1 MVRLEHS
8 IEEQKEEIKKLKG
21 RRVPER
27 EGSEEEQEE
36 EEDNMH
42 NDTIQE
48 FPDRYQRRGRGRER
62 TRPDRARRQATANQQ
77 KMNVSKIISTLPQ
90 FSGKAGSWESFI
102 STFTAVTRKLEIND
116 NEKLDFLL
124 ISFRNE
130 AAEFKDLLPE
140 TVRQNYDEV
149 VRRCSE
155 RFGKKEDEITT
166 RRQLAAIKQYVDE
179 SVDQFAERIERL
191 VRQAFPTATE
201 DIANAMAVDAFI
213 KGCSNKRAALMVA
226 DQDPQPRNINE
237 AVRKIKAHISNQAA
251 ILGESAN
258 KIRRYSADKQNRS
271 PSYER
276 PQFNRRYSPSDR
288 NQDVRYDEKYN
299 TRERSYRYD
308 DRKDRNSYQNRDFRA
323 SNDRYHRDGQS
334 EDEASGD
341 RRYQPRQNSY
351 RRDESYDRDRR
362 DIYRRDSR
370 DNNYS
375 RDRWPYFRDESP
387 YYRRDRTPD
396 RSFFRDNRDR
406 TPDRYRRDRTPERY
420 RSRNNYE
427 QQYSRSPRQGDY
439 SDERD
444 RFRNSRQSEGQND
457 HQKDSA
463 NSGDESKAKSVSF
476 EKKRQRIELGAH
488 YSIHKKPKM
497 GKPKVKIRTNANE
510 CVQRGRIAID
520 AHTCT
525 SEKNTHRRQT

>member
-1 MVRLEHS
+1 MPDRRTTRADTTSVKKDQSDEMPQAEAMPRAEQQQQISEQKVFETVENRDIMEKLSLFMNQTNQSLQELRKQMEHSEAVQNQRMENFEAVQNQPQKSLTIRVKEEVDEATKDVVSQLEERQEDMKDEMEKNWDAKLKKMDALCEDRNRQHVDFLEKQAKQNGESIEKHIQEQEVEMVRLEHS
-8 IEEQKEEIKKLKG
+8 IEEQREEIKKLKG

-90 FSGKAGSWESFI
+90 FSGKAGTWESFI

-226 DQDPQPRNINE
+226 DQDPQP
-237 AVRKIKAHISNQAA
+237 
-251 ILGESAN
+251 
-258 KIRRYSADKQNRS
+258 
-271 PSYER
+271 
-276 PQFNRRYSPSDR
+276 
-288 NQDVRYDEKYN
+288 
-299 TRERSYRYD
+299 
-308 DRKDRNSYQNRDFRA
+308 
-323 SNDRYHRDGQS
+323 
-334 EDEASGD
+334 
-341 RRYQPRQNSY
+341 
-351 RRDESYDRDRR
+351 
-362 DIYRRDSR
+362 
-370 DNNYS
+370 
-375 RDRWPYFRDESP
+375 
-387 YYRRDRTPD
+387 
-396 RSFFRDNRDR
+396 
-406 TPDRYRRDRTPERY
+406 
-420 RSRNNYE
+420 
-427 QQYSRSPRQGDY
+427 
-439 SDERD
+439 
-444 RFRNSRQSEGQND
+444 
-457 HQKDSA
+457 
-463 NSGDESKAKSVSF
+463 
-476 EKKRQRIELGAH
+476 
-488 YSIHKKPKM
+488 
-497 GKPKVKIRTNANE
+497 
-510 CVQRGRIAID
+510 
-520 AHTCT
+520 
-525 SEKNTHRRQT
+525 